1 MKVYKPENIRNI
13 AIASHQ
19 GTGKTSLTE
28 AIAFQCGASKRL
40 GKVTE
45 GNTISDYS
53 PEEVK
58 KKVSVNT
65 SLLACEWNDVKLNLL
80 DVPGFLDF
88 AGEVDAALPVCENVL
103 MMVDA
108 SSGVGVGTELVA
120 ERAKALG
127 KAAVIFINKMERE
140 NADFDR
146 CVNQLAEKIPY
157 AAVPVQL
164 PIGAA
169 NTFTGVVNVLSRK
182 AYQFTD
188 GKTTEIPMPED
199 MAELVEDAH
208 FKLMEYAADGDDD
221 ILMKYLEGEE
231 LTDDEIKLG
240 LRGAIAKGLFAPV
253 LCGSALNSMG
263 IETLLGFCTS
273 YLSSPEDCLPKE
285 DAAKP
290 LALLVFKSITD
301 PFVGKL
307 NLFKVCQGHLGA
319 VTTLY
324 NVNKDKEEK
333 ISGLATMLGKA
344 TVPVTELCW
353 GDIGVFAKLANTGTN
368 DVLCTKGEPQEI
380 LPIEVS
386 QPTYTVSIQPKSK
399 ADEDKL
405 GQALQKILEE
415 DPTLQCVK
423 DPVTKQTLLTGM
435 GDTHLDITL
444 ERLVRKFNVLVDVV
458 ERVLPYKETI
468 RGKATHIEGKHK
480 KQSGGHG
487 QYGHVF
493 IDVEPCYDEEFVF
506 EEKIFGGSV
515 PKQYIPAVEKGMKE
529 AVQEGVLA
537 GYPVTN
543 IKITLIDGS
552 YHEVDSSEM
561 AFKIASNLAFRK
573 ACEQAKP
580 VLLEPIMNVE
590 IRIPDEYT
598 GDIMGDINGARRG
611 RIMGMDKDGK
621 MQVIT
626 ARIPLA
632 ELSRYTIDLKS
643 MTQGRGKFTMQ
654 PDGYE
659 EAPAPIAERII
670 AAAKNKNK

>member
-1 MKVYKPENIRNI
+1 MKVYKPEHIRNI

-19 GTGKTSLTE
+19 GTGKTSLAE
-28 AIAFQCGASKRL
+28 AIAFQCGAAKRL

-45 GNTISDYS
+45 GNTLSDYS

-58 KKVSVNT
+58 RKVSVNT
-65 SLLACEWNDVKLNLL
+65 ALLACEWHDVKLNLL

-103 MMVDA
+103 MTVDA
-108 SSGVGVGTELVA
+108 SSGVGVGTELIA

-164 PIGAA
+164 PIGSAD
-169 NTFTGVVNVLSRK
+169 TFSGVVNVLSRK
-182 AYQFTD
+182 AYKFAD
-188 GKTTEIPMPED
+188 GKTTEIPLPGD
-199 MAELVEDAH
+199 MADLVEEAH

-221 ILMKYLEGEE
+221 ILMKYLDGEE
-231 LTDDEIKLG
+231 LTDDEIKKG

-253 LCGSALNSMG
+253 LCGSALNAMG
-263 IETLLGFCTS
+263 IETLLGFCAS
-273 YLSSPEDCLPKE
+273 YLPSPEDCLPSE
-285 DAAKP
+285 NAEKP

-301 PFVGKL
+301 PFVGQL

-319 VTTLY
+319 VTSLY
-324 NVNKDKEEK
+324 NVTKDKEEK
-333 ISGLATMLGKA
+333 IAGLATMLGKA
-344 TVPVTELCW
+344 TVPVDELCW

-368 DVLCTKGEPQEI
+368 DVLCTKGAAQEI
-380 LPIEVS
+380 ETIKFS
-386 QPTYTVSIQPKSK
+386 QPTYTVAIQPKSK

-435 GDTHLDITL
+435 GDTHVDITL
-444 ERLVRKFNVLVDVV
+444 ERLVRKFNVLVDMV

-493 IDVEPCYDEEFVF
+493 IDVEPCYDEDFVF

-515 PKQYIPAVEKGMKE
+515 PKQYIPAVEKGMRE

-543 IKITLIDGS
+543 IKIILTDGS

-580 VLLEPIMNVE
+580 VLLEPIMSVE
-590 IRIPDEYT
+590 IRVPDEYT

-611 RIMGMDKDGK
+611 RIMGMEKEGK
-621 MQVIT
+621 VQVIT

-670 AAAKNKNK
+670 AAAKNREK

>member
-1 MKVYKPENIRNI
+1 MKVYNSESIRNI

-19 GTGKTSLTE
+19 GTGKTSLAE
-28 AIAFQCGASKRL
+28 AIAFQCGAVKRL

-45 GNTISDYS
+45 GNTASDYS

-58 KKVSVNT
+58 RKVSVNA
-65 SLLACEWNDVKLNLL
+65 SLLTCEWNDTKLNLL

-88 AGEVDAALPVCENVL
+88 SGEVDAALPVCENVL
-103 MMVDA
+103 MTIDA
-108 SSGVGVGTELVA
+108 AAGVGVGTELIA
-120 ERAKALG
+120 ERAKELS
-127 KAAVIFINKMERE
+127 KATVIFVNKMERE
-140 NADFDR
+140 NADFEK
-146 CVNQLAEKIPY
+146 CIQQLGDALVRP
-157 AAVPVQL
+157 AVPVQL
-164 PIGAA
+164 PIGQEAD
-169 NTFTGVVNVLSRK
+169 FKGVVNVLSKK
-182 AYQFTD
+182 AYLFEN
-188 GKTTEIPMPED
+188 GGTTEVPLPADMED
-199 MAELVEDAH
+199 EVESAH
-208 FKLMEYAADGDDD
+208 FRLMEYAADGDDD

-231 LTDDEIKLG
+231 LTDEEIKLG

-253 LCGSALNSMG
+253 LCGSALNNQG
-263 IETLLGFCTS
+263 IDILLGFCSS
-273 YLSSPEDCLPKE
+273 YLPSPVDCLPAE
-285 DAAKP
+285 DADKP
-290 LALLVFKSITD
+290 LAALVFKSITD

-307 NLFKVCQGHLGA
+307 NLFKVLQGNMSS
-319 VTTLY
+319 VTSLY
-324 NVNKDKEEK
+324 NSTKGKEEK
-333 ISGLATMLGKA
+333 ISGLATMLGK
-344 TVPVTELCW
+344 TSIPVDGLAW

-368 DVLCTKGEPQEI
+368 DTLCLKDKQVELEPI
-380 LPIEVS
+380 KFAVPN
-386 QPTYTVSIQPKSK
+386 YTVAIQPKSK

-405 GQALQKILEE
+405 GAALQKILEE

-435 GDTHLDITL
+435 GDTHIDITL

-458 ERVLPYKETI
+458 ERTLPYRETI
-468 RGKATHIEGKHK
+468 RSKATHIEGKHK

-493 IDVEPCYDEEFVF
+493 IDIEPCYDQDFVF

-515 PKQYIPAVEKGMKE
+515 PKQYIPAVEKGLRE
-529 AVQEGVLA
+529 AIQEGVLA

-543 IKITLIDGS
+543 IKVTLTDGS
-552 YHEVDSSEM
+552 YHDVDSSEM
-561 AFKIASNLAFRK
+561 AFKIATNIAFRK

-590 IRIPDEYT
+590 IRVPDEYT

-611 RIMGMDKDGK
+611 RIMGMEKEGK
-621 MQVIT
+621 VQVIT

-643 MTQGRGKFTMQ
+643 MTQGRGKFTME

-659 EAPAPIAERII
+659 EAPQPIAEKVI
-670 AAAKNKNK
+670 AKSKKD

>member
-19 GTGKTSLTE
+19 GTGKTSLAE
-28 AIAFQCGASKRL
+28 AIAYQCGAVKRL

-45 GNTISDYS
+45 GNTVSDYS

-103 MMVDA
+103 MTIDA
-108 SSGVGVGTELVA
+108 SSGVGVGTELMA
-120 ERAKALG
+120 ERAKELG
-127 KAAVIFINKMERE
+127 KATIIFINKMERE
-140 NADFDR
+140 NADFNR
-146 CVNQLAEKIPY
+146 CINQLGNALVR

-164 PIGAA
+164 PIGQADS
-169 NTFTGVVNVLSRK
+169 FKGVVNVLSKK
-182 AYQFTD
+182 AYLFED
-188 GKTTEIPMPED
+188 GKTTEIPMPEE
-199 MAELVEDAH
+199 MAEDVEDAH
-208 FKLMEYAADGDDD
+208 FRLMEYAADGDDE

-231 LTDDEIKLG
+231 LTPAEIKVG

-253 LCGSALNSMG
+253 LCGSALNNLG
-263 IETLLGFCTS
+263 IETLLGFCAS
-273 YLSSPEDCLPKE
+273 YLPSPVDCLPAE
-285 DAAKP
+285 DADKP
-290 LALLVFKSITD
+290 LALQVFKSISD

-307 NLFKVCQGHLGA
+307 NLFKVYQGNLGA
-319 VTTLY
+319 VTALY
-324 NVNKDKEEK
+324 NATKEKEEK
-333 ISGLATMLGKA
+333 ISGLATMLGKG

-368 DVLCTKGEPQEI
+368 DVLCMKDKPQEL
-380 LPIEVS
+380 LPIEFS
-386 QPTYTVSIQPKSK
+386 QPTYTVAIQPKSK

-405 GQALQKILEE
+405 GAALQKILEE

-423 DPVTKQTLLTGM
+423 DAVTHQTLLTGM
-435 GDTHLDITL
+435 GDTHVDITL
-444 ERLVRKFNVLVDVV
+444 ERLVRKFNVLVDTVP
-458 ERVLPYKETI
+458 RILPYKETI

-493 IDVEPCYDEEFVF
+493 IDLEPCYDQEFVF

-529 AVQEGVLA
+529 AIQEGTLA

-543 IKITLIDGS
+543 IKVTLTDGS
-552 YHEVDSSEM
+552 YHDVDSSEM
-561 AFKIASNLAFRK
+561 AFKIATNIAFRK
-573 ACEQAKP
+573 AFEQAKP
-580 VLLEPIMNVE
+580 VLLEPIMSVE
-590 IRIPDEYT
+590 IRVPDEYT
-598 GDIMGDINGARRG
+598 GDIMGDVNGARRG
-611 RIMGMDKDGK
+611 RIMGMEKDGK
-621 MQVIT
+621 VQVIT

-659 EAPAPIAERII
+659 EAPAPIAEKVI
-670 AAAKNKNK
+670 AAANKDK

>member
-1 MKVYKPENIRNI
+1 MKVYKSEDIRNI
-13 AIASHQ
+13 AVASHQ
-19 GTGKTSLTE
+19 GTGKTSLVE
-28 AIAFQCGASKRL
+28 AIAFQCGALKRL
-40 GKVTE
+40 GRVAD
-45 GNTISDYS
+45 GNTVSDYS

-65 SLLACEWNDVKLNLL
+65 ALVACEWNDVKLNLL

-103 MMVDA
+103 MTVDA
-108 SSGVGVGTELVA
+108 SSGVGVGTELIA
-120 ERAKALG
+120 ERAKELQ
-127 KAAVIFINKMERE
+127 KATVIFINKMERE

-146 CVNQLAEKIPY
+146 CINQLSEVLVR

-164 PIGAA
+164 PIGKEAD
-169 NTFTGVVNVLSRK
+169 FKGVVNVLSKK
-182 AYQFTD
+182 AYQFD
-188 GKTTEIPMPED
+188 GDKTTEIPMPED
-199 MAELVEDAH
+199 MAEAVDDAH
-208 FKLMEYAADGDDD
+208 FRLMEYAADGDDD

-263 IETLLGFCTS
+263 IETLLGFCAS
-273 YLSSPEDCLPKE
+273 YLPSPVDCLPKE
-285 DAAKP
+285 DQTKP
-290 LALLVFKSITD
+290 LAALVFKSITD

-307 NLFKVCQGHLGA
+307 NLFKVCQGNMTA
-319 VTTLY
+319 APTLY
-324 NVNKDKEEK
+324 NATKDKEEK

-344 TVPVTELCW
+344 TVPVTELNW

-368 DVLCTKGEPQEI
+368 DVLCAKDKPQE
-380 LPIEVS
+380 LTPIEFS
-386 QPTYTVSIQPKSK
+386 QPTYTVAIQPKSK

-405 GQALQKILEE
+405 GTALQKILEE
-415 DPTLQCVK
+415 DPTLQVLK

-435 GDTHLDITL
+435 GDTHVDITL
-444 ERLVRKFNVLVDVV
+444 ERLVRKFNVLVDMAP
-458 ERVLPYKETI
+458 RILPYKETI

-493 IDVEPCYDEEFVF
+493 IDIEPCYDEEFVF

-543 IKITLIDGS
+543 IKITLTDGS
-552 YHEVDSSEM
+552 YHDVDSSEM
-561 AFKIASNLAFRK
+561 AFKIASNIAFRK

-590 IRIPDEYT
+590 IRVPDEFT

-611 RIMGMDKDGK
+611 RIMGMEKDGK

-632 ELSRYTIDLKS
+632 ELARYTIDLKS

-659 EAPAPIAERII
+659 EAPAPIAEKVI
-670 AAAKNKNK
+670 AARKKD